1 MSKVKRIIISKKL
14 GNIVSA
20 NVLCWLYKHKKYYN
34 EKLIKLPNTAQC
46 FDYPQISIKPKKHE
60 KNKEIIFFSL
70 QNLFKLLPEDDYL
83 FLDVRSIEEHKV
95 KAIPNTPNIPVQEL
109 ENRIDELKIY
119 RDKKIIVYCRSGN
132 RSKLGTDILTKN
144 GYDAVNLIG
153 GMNQWEGP
161 IISEK

>member
-1 MSKVKRIIISKKL
+1 MMTIRLFISLTILFGFLLLVSCNAKNNQDLSLLQIDSKAATKFI
-14 GNIVSA
+14 
-20 NVLCWLYKHKKYYN
+20 
-34 EKLIKLPNTAQC
+34 
-46 FDYPQISIKPKKHE
+46 
-60 KNKEIIFFSL
+60 NK
-70 QNLFKLLPEDDYL
+70 DDYL

>member
-1 MSKVKRIIISKKL
+1 MMTIRLFISL
-14 GNIVSA
+14 N
-20 NVLCWLYKHKKYYN
+20 
-34 EKLIKLPNTAQC
+34 
-46 FDYPQISIKPKKHE
+46 
-60 KNKEIIFFSL
+60 IFFGFLLLVSCNVKKNQDLSL
-70 QNLFKLLPEDDYL
+70 LQIDSKAATKFINKDNYL

-144 GYDAVNLIG
+144 GYEAVNLIG

>member
-1 MSKVKRIIISKKL
+1 MMTIRLFISLTILFGFLLLVSCNAKNNQDLSLLQIDSKAATKFI
-14 GNIVSA
+14 
-20 NVLCWLYKHKKYYN
+20 
-34 EKLIKLPNTAQC
+34 
-46 FDYPQISIKPKKHE
+46 
-60 KNKEIIFFSL
+60 NK
-70 QNLFKLLPEDDYL
+70 DDYL

-109 ENRIDELKIY
+109 ENRIDELEIY

-161 IISEK
+161 IISEQ

>member
-1 MSKVKRIIISKKL
+1 MMTIRLFISLIILYGFLLLVSCNDKK
-14 GNIVSA
+14 NQD
-20 NVLCWLYKHKKYYN
+20 
-34 EKLIKLPNTAQC
+34 P
-46 FDYPQISIKPKKHE
+46 
-60 KNKEIIFFSL
+60 SL
-70 QNLFKLLPEDDYL
+70 QQIDSKIATKFIKEDDYI

-109 ENRIDELKIY
+109 ENRIDELEIY
-119 RDKKIIVYCRSGN
+119 RDKKIVVYCRSGN

-153 GMNQWEGP
+153 GLNQWEGP

>member
-1 MSKVKRIIISKKL
+1 MMTIRLFISLTILFGFLLLVSCNAKNNQDLSLLQIDSKVATKFI
-14 GNIVSA
+14 
-20 NVLCWLYKHKKYYN
+20 
-34 EKLIKLPNTAQC
+34 
-46 FDYPQISIKPKKHE
+46 
-60 KNKEIIFFSL
+60 NK
-70 QNLFKLLPEDDYL
+70 DDYL

-132 RSKLGTDILTKN
+132 RSKLGTEILTKN

-161 IISEK
+161 IISEQ

>member
-1 MSKVKRIIISKKL
+1 MMTIRLFISLTILFGFLLLVSCNAKNNQDLSLLQIDSKIATKFI
-14 GNIVSA
+14 
-20 NVLCWLYKHKKYYN
+20 
-34 EKLIKLPNTAQC
+34 
-46 FDYPQISIKPKKHE
+46 
-60 KNKEIIFFSL
+60 NK
-70 QNLFKLLPEDDYL
+70 DDYL

-144 GYDAVNLIG
+144 GYEAVNLIG

>member
-1 MSKVKRIIISKKL
+1 MMTIRLFISLIILYGFLLLVSCNDKK
-14 GNIVSA
+14 NQD
-20 NVLCWLYKHKKYYN
+20 
-34 EKLIKLPNTAQC
+34 P
-46 FDYPQISIKPKKHE
+46 
-60 KNKEIIFFSL
+60 SL
-70 QNLFKLLPEDDYL
+70 QQIDSKIATKFINKDNYL

-161 IISEK
+161 IISEQ